1 MINPRTQRFVRPEG
15 VSNAK
20 SEVARICVDKAR
32 ADSAVSTVA
41 VDERQLWFAHFPD
54 LLHQIGEESSVD
66 DRRGMESVKIDLHLL
81 RPWIRTRFQTN
92 PIVDCFSQP
101 LLAA

>member
-1 MINPRTQRFVRPEG
+1 M
-15 VSNAK
+15 SNAK
-20 SEVARICVDKAR
+20 SEVARIGADKAR
-32 ADSAVSTVA
+32 ADSAVPTVA
-41 VDERQLWFAHFPD
+41 VDERQLRFAHFPD
-54 LLHQIGEESSVD
+54 LLHQIGQESSVD
-66 DRRGMESVKIDLHLL
+66 DRRGVESVKINLHLL